1 MEGIKKNGA
10 INTDIMEGREG
21 KFEMGLKG
29 KEKLCLK

>member
-29 KEKLCLK
+29 NDKSCV